1 MDTETIFRIL
11 CGTVAAIM
19 LIYYLRREKKLLS
32 MLTGALTGIAAL
44 FIVNKYGGLIGIEV
58 PLNLFDLLGSAVLGV
73 PFVVFTVIMNNL

>member
-11 CGTVAAIM
+11 CGAVAAIM

-58 PLNLFDLLGSAVLGV
+58 PLNLFDLLGSVVLGV